1 MCINKSIY
9 IFRGL
14 LNVLFYGRFSEDKFL
29 YDPNKNSLTD
39 KTWTAMIVSHEL
51 THQWF
56 GNVVS
61 PTWWDHIWLNEGFA
75 SFFQYYITDKVLR
88 ENSINRRKCGNCDVL
103 FLADLS

>member
-14 LNVLFYGRFSEDKFL
+14 LNVLFYDRFSEDKFL